1 MVTIL
6 KEYIHAESVRDWNEH
21 LASVEKMLHSFC
33 TTHKVHD
40 ISLSSL
46 RAVHHLKGKFNG
58 VRTDKALEKTCNIEG
73 KTLLLKGISQ
83 ALGSREKIC

>member
-6 KEYIHAESVRDWNEH
+6 KEYIHAERVGDWNEH

-40 ISLSSL
+40 ISSYVFKRHASYGKDTPRRILKFIKGSTSFKRQIQWSS
-46 RAVHHLKGKFNG
+46 NG
-58 VRTDKALEKTCNIEG
+58 
-73 KTLLLKGISQ
+73 
-83 ALGSREKIC
+83 